1 MISFKEAVERAA
13 EFVVS
18 KQALIGVELQLI
30 PEPIAD
36 TSFAWVFSYN
46 SAKHLLSGNIVHALV
61 GNGPILVD
69 KSSGFVTEVGTA
81 HELNFY
87 LDEYRLKRGN

>member
-1 MISFKEAVERAA
+1 MISFKEAVERAT

-18 KQALIGVELQLI
+18 KQDLIGVELQLI

-36 TSFAWVFSYN
+36 TSFAWAFSYN
-46 SAKHLLSGNIVHALV
+46 SSEYLLSGNCVHALA

-69 KSSGFVTEVGTA
+69 KSSGCVTEVGTA

-87 LDEYRLKRGN
+87 LDEYKLKRGN